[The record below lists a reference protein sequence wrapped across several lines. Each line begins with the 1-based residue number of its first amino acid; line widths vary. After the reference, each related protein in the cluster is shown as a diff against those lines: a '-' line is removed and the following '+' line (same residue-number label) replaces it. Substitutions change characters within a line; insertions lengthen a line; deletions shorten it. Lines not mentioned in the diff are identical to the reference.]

1 MLPNRTLFYSPTFEE
16 TGIGRVLLDVG
27 GLALLRGVDFAFSLG
42 RVFIYFAVIS
52 GAFVASISRR
62 HWRHFVMT

>member
-27 GLALLRGVDFAFSLG
+27 GLALLRGVVSLG